1 RGLKLNMARGKPG
14 PDQLDLCEGMLTC
27 VATSGDAKINGVD
40 TRNYGGVDGLPEMK
54 AIFGE
59 MLGVKAENIIVGGN
73 SSLNMMYD
81 TVARAMIF
89 GVLGSAPWSS
99 LPKVKFLCPSPG
111 YDRHFTVCETFG
123 IEMIPVNMDDN
134 GPDMDEVERL
144 VSADSAIKGMWC
156 VPKYSNPRGTTYSD
170 AVVKRIA
177 ALKPAAQD
185 FRVFWDNAY
194 VVHDLYDTSDSLLN
208 ILDECAVAG
217 NPNLCYIYA
226 STSKISFPGA
236 GVAAMAASG
245 ENILATK
252 KLMEFQ
258 TIGPDKI
265 NQLRHIKFFRDLNGI
280 RAHMKKHA
288 DIIRP
293 KFEMVIAMLKREL
306 DGLEIASWFAPNG
319 GYFVSL
325 DVMPGCARTVH
336 ALLKDAGVVMTGAGA
351 TYPYGKD
358 PRDSNLRIAPT
369 FPSVSELETAME
381 MLCLCVK
388 LAAVEHLLEV

>member
-1 RGLKLNMARGKPG
+1 MSAYAKMSKNELLTVQKTLRTEYDNYKSRGLKLNMARGKPG

-144 VSADSAIKGMWC
+144 VSA
-156 VPKYSNPRGTTYSD
+156 
-170 AVVKRIA
+170 
-177 ALKPAAQD
+177 
-185 FRVFWDNAY
+185 
-194 VVHDLYDTSDSLLN
+194 
-208 ILDECAVAG
+208 
-217 NPNLCYIYA
+217 
-226 STSKISFPGA
+226 
-236 GVAAMAASG
+236 
-245 ENILATK
+245 
-252 KLMEFQ
+252 
-258 TIGPDKI
+258 
-265 NQLRHIKFFRDLNGI
+265 
-280 RAHMKKHA
+280 
-288 DIIRP
+288 
-293 KFEMVIAMLKREL
+293 
-306 DGLEIASWFAPNG
+306 
-319 GYFVSL
+319 
-325 DVMPGCARTVH
+325 
-336 ALLKDAGVVMTGAGA
+336 
-351 TYPYGKD
+351 
-358 PRDSNLRIAPT
+358 
-369 FPSVSELETAME
+369 
-381 MLCLCVK
+381 
-388 LAAVEHLLEV
+388 